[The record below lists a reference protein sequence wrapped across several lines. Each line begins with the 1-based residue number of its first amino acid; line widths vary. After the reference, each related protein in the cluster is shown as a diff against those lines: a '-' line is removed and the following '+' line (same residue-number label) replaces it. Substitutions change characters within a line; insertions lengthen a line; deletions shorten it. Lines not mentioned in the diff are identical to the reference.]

1 MFALYVMHTFCSFFF
16 CNHLEEEEIAGCFA
30 FILLWMSCYC
40 RCSVTLPRSA
50 VGWSAVCDCGIS

>member
-30 FILLWMSCYC
+30 FIGDGC
-40 RCSVTLPRSA
+40 
-50 VGWSAVCDCGIS
+50 